1 MAVMENSIKLAM
13 VGCSHSQSSLTVRE
27 RLAFSP
33 TQTADALAAWRA
45 GHAETEA
52 VLLSTCNRVEL
63 YTASSGDEPICAVE
77 TALAHLADF
86 HNVPVDDV
94 RGEVV
99 TLENAAVVRHLFAVA
114 ASLDSMVVG
123 EAQIL
128 GQVKQAYELSG
139 QLGCTGPL
147 MHHLF
152 QSALRVA
159 RRVASDT
166 SLHRHRVSIPSVAIA
181 DFAARIF
188 ERFDDKRVLV
198 IGAGTMAQETL
209 QYLTDAGAR
218 RLVILNRDY
227 DRALELAEE
236 WQGMPAAWTAL
247 AEELAGAD
255 LVVSTTGADRP
266 IMSLADYRQHVA
278 RRRHQRPLFILDLAV
293 PRDFDP
299 AIREE
304 LGVYLYG
311 IDDLSEACERNRAER
326 SKELPAAEA
335 IVDEETRRF
344 VAEVRHRATGPV
356 IARFRA
362 GLEKTQSAELE
373 RLFTRLPQL
382 DERSRREIEQFADR
396 LVGKMLHPPL
406 ASLRDESQ
414 NGPPHGLLEA
424 LQRLF
429 QLKD

>member
-1 MAVMENSIKLAM
+1 MENSIKLAM
-13 VGCSHSQSSLTVRE
+13 VGCSHSLSSLTARE

-33 TQTADALAAWRA
+33 AQAADALAAWRVD
-45 GHAETEA
+45 HAHTEA

-63 YTASSGDEPICAVE
+63 YTAATAEQHHGEIES
-77 TALAHLADF
+77 ALAHLADF
-86 HNVPVDDV
+86 HNVPLDDV
-94 RGEVV
+94 RGDVV
-99 TLENAAVVRHLFAVA
+99 TLESSDVVRHLFTVA
-114 ASLDSMVVG
+114 SSLDSMVLG

-128 GQVKQAYELSG
+128 GQVKQAYELAG
-139 QLGCTGPL
+139 ELGCTGPL

-152 QSALRVA
+152 QSAIRVA
-159 RRVASDT
+159 RRVAGET

-198 IGAGTMAQETL
+198 IGAGAMAEETL
-209 QYLTDAGAR
+209 EYLADAGAR

-227 DRALELAEE
+227 NRALELAEE
-236 WQGMPAAWTAL
+236 WHGMPAAWSQL
-247 AEELAGAD
+247 AEELAQAD
-255 LVVSTTGADRP
+255 VVVSTTGADRP
-266 IMSLADYRQHVA
+266 ILTVEDYRRDVA

-335 IVDEETRRF
+335 IIDEETRRF
-344 VAEVRHRATGPV
+344 TAEVRHRATGPV
-356 IARFRA
+356 IERFRK
-362 GLEKTQSAELE
+362 GLEASQSAELE
-373 RLFTRLPQL
+373 RLFARLPSL

>member
-1 MAVMENSIKLAM
+1 MEPSIQLAM
-13 VGCSHSQSSLTVRE
+13 VGCSHRQSSLAVRE

-33 TQTADALAAWRA
+33 TQTADALAAWHA
-45 GHAETEA
+45 GHSQTEA

-63 YTASSGDEPICAVE
+63 YTAASHSEPLSNVE
-77 TALAHLADF
+77 VALAHLADF

-94 RGEVV
+94 RGELV
-99 TLENAAVVRHLFAVA
+99 TLENAEVVRHLFAVA

-128 GQVKQAYELSG
+128 GQVKQAYELAG

-147 MHHLF
+147 MHQLF

-159 RRVASDT
+159 RRVTNDT
-166 SLHRHRVSIPSVAIA
+166 TLHRHRVSIPSVAIA
-181 DFAARIF
+181 DFASRIF

-198 IGAGTMAQETL
+198 VGAGKMAQETL

-218 RLVILNRDY
+218 RLIILNRDY
-227 DRALELAEE
+227 DRALELAEL
-236 WQGMPAAWTAL
+236 WHGMPATWASL
-247 AEELAGAD
+247 ADELAVAD

-266 IMSLADYRQHVA
+266 IVSLEDYRRLVA

-311 IDDLSEACERNRAER
+311 IDDLADACDRNRAER

-344 VAEVRHRATGPV
+344 LADARHRATGPV

-362 GLEKTQSAELE
+362 GLEKSQSAELD
-373 RLFTRLPQL
+373 RLFARLPDL

-406 ASLRDESQ
+406 ASLRDESE
-414 NGPPHGLLEA
+414 NGPTHGLLEA

>member
-1 MAVMENSIKLAM
+1 METSIKLAM
-13 VGCSHSQSSLTVRE
+13 VGCSHRLSSLSARE

-33 TQTADALAAWRA
+33 SQTADALAAWRVD
-45 GHAETEA
+45 HAETEA

-63 YTASSGDEPICAVE
+63 YTAANSDDPTASVE
-77 TALAHLADF
+77 AALAHLAEF

-94 RGEVV
+94 RGDVV
-99 TLENAAVVRHLFAVA
+99 TLENTEVVRHLFSVA

-128 GQVKQAYELSG
+128 SQVKQAYELSG
-139 QLGCTGPL
+139 KLGCTGPL

-181 DFAARIF
+181 DFASRIF

-198 IGAGTMAQETL
+198 IGAGKMAEETL
-209 QYLTDAGAR
+209 EYLTDAGAR
-218 RLVILNRDY
+218 RLIILNRNY
-227 DRALELAEE
+227 DHALELAEQ
-236 WQGMPAAWTAL
+236 WHGLPATWASL
-247 AEELAGAD
+247 PDELSAAD

-266 IMSLADYRQHVA
+266 IVSLDDYRRLVA
-278 RRRHQRPLFILDLAV
+278 RRRHQRPLFILDLAM

-311 IDDLSEACERNRAER
+311 IDDLTEACEQNRAQR

-344 VAEVRHRATGPV
+344 IAETRHRATGPV

-362 GLEKTQSAELE
+362 GLEKSQSAELE
-373 RLFTRLPQL
+373 RLFTRLPDL
-382 DERSRREIEQFADR
+382 DERSRQEIEQFADR

-429 QLKD
+429 QLND

>member
-1 MAVMENSIKLAM
+1 MESSIKLAM
-13 VGCSHSQSSLTVRE
+13 VGCSHSHSSLAARE

-33 TQTADALAAWRA
+33 TQTADALAAWHA

-63 YTASSGDEPICAVE
+63 YTATSGDEPTSSIE
-77 TALAHLADF
+77 TALEHLANF
-86 HNVPVDDV
+86 HNVPLDDV
-94 RGEVV
+94 RGDVV
-99 TLENAAVVRHLFAVA
+99 TLENADVVRHLFFVA
-114 ASLDSMVVG
+114 ASLDSMVLG

-128 GQVKQAYELSG
+128 GQVKQAYELAG
-139 QLGCTGPL
+139 RLGCTGPL

-198 IGAGTMAQETL
+198 IGAGKMAEETL
-209 QYLTDAGAR
+209 EYLTAAGAH

-227 DRALELAEE
+227 ARALELAEQ
-236 WQGMPAAWTAL
+236 WHGLPATWAAL
-247 AEELAGAD
+247 ADELAVAD
-255 LVVSTTGADRP
+255 VVVSTTGADRP
-266 IMSLADYRQHVA
+266 IVSLEDFRRRVA
-278 RRRHQRPLFILDLAV
+278 RRRHQRPLFILDLAM

-311 IDDLSEACERNRAER
+311 IDDLSEACQRNRAER

-356 IARFRA
+356 IARFRE
-362 GLEKTQSAELE
+362 GLEKSQSAELE
-373 RLFTRLPQL
+373 RLFVRLPDL

>member
-1 MAVMENSIKLAM
+1 MESSIKLAM
-13 VGCSHSQSSLTVRE
+13 VGCSHSHSSLAARE

-33 TQTADALAAWRA
+33 TQTADALAAWHA

-63 YTASSGDEPICAVE
+63 YTATSGDEPNSSIE
-77 TALAHLADF
+77 TALEHLANF
-86 HNVPVDDV
+86 HNVPLDDV
-94 RGEVV
+94 RGDVV
-99 TLENAAVVRHLFAVA
+99 TLENADVVRHLFFVA
-114 ASLDSMVVG
+114 ASLDSMVLG

-128 GQVKQAYELSG
+128 GQVKQAYELAG
-139 QLGCTGPL
+139 RLGCTGPL

-198 IGAGTMAQETL
+198 IGAGKMAEETL
-209 QYLTDAGAR
+209 EYLTAAGAC

-227 DRALELAEE
+227 DRALELAEQ
-236 WQGMPAAWTAL
+236 WHGLPATWATL
-247 AEELAGAD
+247 TDELAVAD
-255 LVVSTTGADRP
+255 VVVSTTGADRP
-266 IMSLADYRQHVA
+266 IVSLEDYRRLVA
-278 RRRHQRPLFILDLAV
+278 RERHQRPLFILDLAM

-311 IDDLSEACERNRAER
+311 IDDLKEACDRNRAER

-362 GLEKTQSAELE
+362 GLEKSQLAELE
-373 RLFTRLPQL
+373 RLFTRLPDL